1 MTTLD
6 ELLGELDAAG
16 LIRQVRHDP
25 DATYQFRHV
34 LTQEAAYSSLLKQDR
49 RRLHLLVGE
58 ALEREYAN
66 RLDEVAPILA
76 RHFDEAEDEARA
88 LDYHTRAGD
97 AATARFANTEAAMH
111 YRRAMAYAKRGHT
124 TAERLID
131 LHLRYGRVLEIS
143 GHYAEALATYIEMEM
158 LAQERDDK
166 RMLLAALMARATIHA
181 APTVLNN
188 SVEADSLA
196 QRALLL
202 ASELNDRAA
211 ESKALWLR
219 MMAHRFTEY
228 DAAIVFGEQS
238 AQIARELGLHEPLA
252 YALNDI
258 FTSYLLSGQANK
270 GLAALEEAE
279 QLWRKLDNPN
289 MLADS
294 LIGAGE
300 MLYFMGRIEAGA
312 AKIQEALQLSERTS
326 NYWGQS
332 YARWMLGEML
342 LEHADYAGAIAT
354 LHESMR
360 LGAQAGFAISQI
372 ATHGHLALAYTE
384 LGAYDRGADEARKAI
399 EMANTLKPEWQ
410 GLGHAVLALCQFY
423 AGQRAEAHETLSL
436 ATQYASFFDLSI
448 IVIEN
453 VKAEMGLADKKYVE
467 VERNIREAF
476 NMIRN
481 YEMLIF
487 EPYARYCLGMVLLKM
502 GRADE
507 AHVEFA
513 STLALMNQLG
523 MRRQIWRV
531 QLAQAACD
539 SLLGNDAEAAALRAA
554 ASTEVE
560 AVAAELPTD
569 LRTSFLRRIEAM
581 KRDIGS
587 AE

>member
-6 ELLGELDAAG
+6 KLLGELDAAG
-16 LIRQVRHDP
+16 LIRQVQHDA

-34 LTQEAAYSSLLKQDR
+34 LTQEAAYGSLLKQDR
-49 RRLHLLVGE
+49 RRLHLLVGK

-97 AATARFANTEAAMH
+97 VATARFANTEAAMH
-111 YRRAMAYAKRGHT
+111 YQRATAYAKRGHA

-131 LHLRYGRVLEIS
+131 LHLKYGRVLEIS
-143 GHYAEALATYIEMEM
+143 GYYAEALATYIEMEM

-228 DAAIVFGEQS
+228 DAAIAFGEQS

-258 FTSYLLSGQANK
+258 FTSYLLSGQAKK

-300 MLYFMGRIEAGA
+300 ILYFMGRVEAA
-312 AKIQEALQLSERTS
+312 EAKIQEALQLSERTS

-332 YARWMLGEML
+332 YARWMRGEML
-342 LEHADYAGAIAT
+342 LEHADYAGAIDT
-354 LHESMR
+354 LYESMR

-384 LGAYDRGADEARKAI
+384 LGAYDRGAEEARKAI

-410 GLGHAVLALCQFY
+410 GMGHAVLALCQFY
-423 AGQRAEAHETLSL
+423 TGQRDEAHETLSL

-448 IVIEN
+448 IVIED
-453 VKAEMGLADKKYVE
+453 VKAELGLADKKYAE

-476 NMIRN
+476 SMIRN

-487 EPYARYCLGMVLLKM
+487 EPHARYGLGMALLKM
-502 GRADE
+502 GRVDE
-507 AHVEFA
+507 AYAEFA
-513 STLALMNQLG
+513 GTLALMNQLD

-531 QLAQAACD
+531 QLAQATCAG
-539 SLLGNDAEAAALRAA
+539 LLGNDAEAAALRAA

-560 AVAAELPTD
+560 AVATVLPAD
-569 LRTSFLRRIEAM
+569 LRASFLQRIEVM